1 MLNLAENRSII
12 TKGADKGS
20 MLLFRTTEII

>member
-1 MLNLAENRSII
+1 MLNLAENRSNI

-20 MLLFRTTEII
+20 MLLFGTTEII